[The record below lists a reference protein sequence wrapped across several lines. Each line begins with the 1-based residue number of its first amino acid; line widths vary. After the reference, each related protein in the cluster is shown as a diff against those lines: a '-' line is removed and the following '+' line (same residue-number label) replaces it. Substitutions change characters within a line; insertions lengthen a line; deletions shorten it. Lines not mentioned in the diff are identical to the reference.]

1 MRRIGI
7 GLLTLLL
14 LWPAARAADDPKD
27 KPDKK
32 PAAPTEGYQALV
44 KEYQDKEA
52 AFYKAYGEAK
62 TDEEREKVFNEKYP
76 KAQDYAKRFLKLA
89 EDNAREPVGF
99 DAAQWLVQNVSV
111 GPEMNSA
118 REWLAA
124 NHVANTKIVVVCL
137 SLGNADSPEA
147 EKLLR
152 AVLAKDSGAGHKAQ
166 GMACFGLASYL
177 KNRARRGGGNDAE
190 KMKKEAESLFEQAA
204 EKYDNV
210 KVSGEQTVA
219 DLAKEELGKARSRVA
234 AKPAPETPGDDLD
247 ARSLAVGKTAPEIE
261 GEDIDGKKFKLS
273 DYRGKVV
280 VLDFWGNW

>member
-1 MRRIGI
+1 MHRTGI

-32 PAAPTEGYQALV
+32 PATPTEEYQALV
-44 KEYQDKEA
+44 KEYQNKEA

-76 KAQDYAKRFLKLA
+76 KAQDFAKRFLKLA
-89 EDNAREPVGF
+89 EDNAKEPVGF
-99 DAAQWLVQNVSV
+99 DAADWLVQNVRV
-111 GPEMNSA
+111 GPEMNKA
-118 REWLAA
+118 LELLAA
-124 NHVANTKIVVVCL
+124 NHVANTKIGGVCL
-137 SLGNADSPEA
+137 ALGNADSPEA

-152 AVLAKDSGAGHKAQ
+152 SVLAKDSGAGHKAQ
-166 GMACFGLASYL
+166 AMACLGLASYL
-177 KNRARRGGGNDAE
+177 KNRARRGGNDAE

-210 KVSGEQTVA
+210 KVAGEQTVA

-234 AKPAPETPGDDLD
+234 TKPAPETLREDLD
-247 ARSLAVGKTAPEIE
+247 AHLAIGKTAPEIE

>member
-1 MRRIGI
+1 MRRISI

-14 LWPAARAADDPKD
+14 FWPAVRAADDPKD

-32 PAAPTEGYQALV
+32 PATPAEEYQALV
-44 KEYQDKEA
+44 KEYQGKEA

-62 TDEEREKVFNEKYP
+62 TDEERQKIFDDKYP
-76 KAQDYAKRFLKLA
+76 KAQEFAKRFLKLA
-89 EDNAREPVGF
+89 EDNAKEAIGF
-99 DAAQWLVQNVSV
+99 DAADWLVQNVRV
-111 GPEMNSA
+111 GPEMNKA
-118 REWLAA
+118 LELLAA
-124 NHVANTKIVVVCL
+124 NHVANTKIGGVCL

-166 GMACFGLASYL
+166 AMACFGLASYL
-177 KNRARRGGGNDAE
+177 KNRARRGGNDAE

-210 KVSGEQTVA
+210 KVTGEQTVA

-234 AKPAPETPGDDLD
+234 SKPAPATPAEDLD
-247 ARSLAVGKTAPEIE
+247 ARLAIGKTAPEIE
-261 GEDIDGKKFKLS
+261 GEDLDGKKFKLS